1 MFLSM
6 IKKQFYL
13 GFAGFAGLLSL
24 RYFYTYNLFDLWYLG
39 FFAFFSNFII
49 AKISG
54 NKEDER
60 FIDDRK
66 TALAFTGRFAII
78 ELYVIWCAAVVSKNA
93 GFLCLLMSLSY
104 AVTANVYAI
113 KLYLLEEK

>member
-1 MFLSM
+1 M

-13 GFAGFAGLLSL
+13 GFAGFTGLLSL

-39 FFAFFSNFII
+39 FFAFFSNFFI

-60 FIDDRK
+60 YIEDRK
-66 TALAFTGRFAII
+66 TALAFTGRFAMI
-78 ELYVIWCAAVVSKNA
+78 ELFIIWCAAMVIKNA
-93 GFLCLLMSLSY
+93 GFLSMLTSLSY

-113 KLYLLEEK
+113 KLYALEEK

>member
-1 MFLSM
+1 M
-6 IKKQFYL
+6 IKKQFYM
-13 GFAGFAGLLSL
+13 GFAGFIGLLSL

-39 FFAFFSNFII
+39 FFAFFANFII

-54 NKEDER
+54 NKQDER
-60 FIDDRK
+60 YIEDRK
-66 TALAFTGRFAII
+66 TALAFTGRFAIV
-78 ELYVIWCAAVVSKNA
+78 ELFVIWCAATVIKSA
-93 GFLCLLMSLSY
+93 GFICMLTSLSY

>member
-1 MFLSM
+1 M
-6 IKKQFYL
+6 IKKQFYM
-13 GFAGFAGLLSL
+13 GFAGLTGLLSL

-60 FIDDRK
+60 YIEDKR
-66 TALAFTGRFAII
+66 TALSFTGKFAII
-78 ELYVIWCAAVVSKNA
+78 ELFVIWCAAMVIKSA
-93 GFLCLLMSLSY
+93 GFLCVVVSLSY

>member
-1 MFLSM
+1 M

-13 GFAGFAGLLSL
+13 GFAGFIGLLSL
-24 RYFYTYNLFDLWYLG
+24 RYFYTYDLFDIWYLG

-60 FIDDRK
+60 YIEDRK
-66 TALAFTGRFAII
+66 TALEFTGRLAII
-78 ELYVIWCAAVVSKNA
+78 ELFVIWCVAMVIKNA
-93 GFLCLLMSLSY
+93 GFLCVLSSLSY